1 MKNPINISG
10 KEFESLTERVLK
22 LSGHSYKDNK
32 SNGID
37 YEIKLDNKTIGIE
50 VKAQKQGGTTDEKL
64 MYSIYKYSKK
74 YNEIIY
80 LLHPSFKFR
89 KGIRESMEFVAEYQ
103 NVKLSFLWGTE
114 DLSNYLNGEVVNQ
127 KSNISKFC

>member
-10 KEFESLTERVLK
+10 KEFESSTERALK
-22 LSGHSYKDNK
+22 LSGHSYKNNK
-32 SNGID
+32 NNGID

-64 MYSIYKYSKK
+64 MYSIYKYSNK

-80 LLHPSFKFR
+80 LLHPSFKLER
-89 KGIRESMEFVAEYQ
+89 G
-103 NVKLSFLWGTE
+103 
-114 DLSNYLNGEVVNQ
+114 
-127 KSNISKFC
+127 